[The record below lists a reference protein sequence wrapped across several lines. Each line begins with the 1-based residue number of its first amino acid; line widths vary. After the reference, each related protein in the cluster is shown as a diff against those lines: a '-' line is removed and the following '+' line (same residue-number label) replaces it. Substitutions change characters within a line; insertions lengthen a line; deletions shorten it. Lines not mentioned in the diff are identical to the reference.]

1 MKRLGDFIMVVDG
14 VIPQDM
20 CERMIGLFEGENLS
34 DEKRVSQIE
43 WEADYRQFTE
53 LNITA
58 CASRIDPLQREYADI
73 HNFFVERQCEVYSE
87 YKKRVGADFLIPIE
101 GVGFEGIRMKR
112 YAANDY
118 DQFGWH
124 ADVGDSRSCKRALA
138 FFTYLNDV
146 EEGGETVFSNILD
159 DGDGLVIKPKQG
171 RMVVFPPMWMF
182 PHKGMK
188 PKSGPKYIVSQYV
201 HYL

>member
-1 MKRLGDFIMVVDG
+1 MKRLGDFILVVDN
-14 VIPQDM
+14 VLPQEM
-20 CERMIGLFEGENLS
+20 CDHMVKLFEGENLG
-34 DEKRVSQIE
+34 DEKRVSKIE
-43 WEADYRQFTE
+43 WDADYRQFTE

-58 CASRIDPLQREYADI
+58 KATQNAEFAKVN
-73 HNFFVERQCEVYSE
+73 NFLVERQCEVYGE

-101 GVGFEGIRMKR
+101 GAGFEGIRMKK

-124 ADVGDSRSCKRALA
+124 ADVGDARSSKRALA
-138 FFTYLNDV
+138 MFTYLNDV
-146 EEGGETVFSNILD
+146 EEGGETVFSHVLD
-159 DGDGLVIKPKQG
+159 AGEGLTIKPKAG
-171 RMVVFPPMWMF
+171 RMVIFPPMWLF

-188 PKSGPKYIVSQYV
+188 PVSGPKYIVSQYI